1 MKRLGVCILLLLIT
15 VSVALA
21 QLPTATI
28 LGTVRDPC
36 AFAIPAAGFLGTA
49 GRNILRTLGFANL
62 DFSLAKDT
70 PLGFLGEGGKLEFRA
85 EFFNSLNR
93 VNFGNP
99 GVGGG
104 GGNNAANIFA
114 GRASGERPLSAAAKP
129 TNAATSR
136 QIQFAL
142 KVIF

>member
-21 QLPTATI
+21 QMPTATI

-49 GRNILRTLGFANL
+49 GRNILRTPGFANL

-70 PLGFLGEGGKLEFRA
+70 AFGFLGEGGKLEFRA
-85 EFFNSLNR
+85 EFFNILNR
-93 VNFGNP
+93 VNFAVPNRTVFAASADVQAPLATAGQITST
-99 GVGGG
+99 VG
-104 GGNNAANIFA
+104 
-114 GRASGERPLSAAAKP
+114 
-129 TNAATSR
+129 TSR
-136 QIQFAL
+136 QIQLAL
-142 KVIF
+142 KILF

>member
-49 GRNILRTLGFANL
+49 GRNILRTPGFANL

-85 EFFNSLNR
+85 EFFNILNR
-93 VNFGNP
+93 VNFAVPNRTVFAASADVQAPLATAGQITST
-99 GVGGG
+99 VG
-104 GGNNAANIFA
+104 
-114 GRASGERPLSAAAKP
+114 
-129 TNAATSR
+129 TSR
-136 QIQFAL
+136 QIQLAL
-142 KVIF
+142 KILF